1 MSSTT
6 VATLIAQLEPVVDE
20 LGLDLDDLSLSKSGK
35 YRVLEIALDGDAV
48 DLDLIASA
56 SRKIS
61 EFLDENNLMGEQPYT
76 LEVTTRGIDRPLTK
90 PSHWQRNIGRLV
102 KFSATQKSGVGRIT
116 AFTNPKVTL
125 QTDKEIIELDL
136 SEISNAIVQVEFKK
150 LSDKD

>member
-1 MSSTT
+1 MSATT
-6 VATLIAQLEPVVDE
+6 VATLIANLEPVVAE

-61 EFLDENNLMGEQPYT
+61 EYLDENNLMGEQPYT
-76 LEVTTRGIDRPLTK
+76 LEVTTRGIDRPLAK

-102 KFSATQKSGVGRIT
+102 KFSSTQKSGVGRIT
-116 AFTNPKVTL
+116 GFANPKVNL
-125 QTDKEIIELDL
+125 KTDKETIELDL
-136 SEISNAIVQVEFKK
+136 SEISNAVVQVEFKK
-150 LSDKD
+150 QSDED

>member
-90 PSHWQRNIGRLV
+90 TSHWQRNIGRLV

-150 LSDKD
+150 LSDED